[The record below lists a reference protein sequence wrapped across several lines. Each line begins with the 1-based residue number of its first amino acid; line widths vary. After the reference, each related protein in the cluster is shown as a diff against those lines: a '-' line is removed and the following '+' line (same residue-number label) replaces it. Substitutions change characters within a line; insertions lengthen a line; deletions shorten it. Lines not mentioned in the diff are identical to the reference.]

1 VVHPDGVAGFDRLT
15 APLIEPAPFSWR
27 DGERLIR
34 FGPDVVSQVPEL
46 LGGAPYAL
54 LTTPRAKLVA
64 PDLASAAASVHHV
77 GHGLVDAISEDLRGR
92 VTERVIVAV
101 GGGRVI
107 DTAKAIAAAA
117 GSPSY
122 VVAVPTTLS
131 GAEMTAIHRLP
142 SGVSADTRRV
152 RPRIVVNDPAV
163 SASQEDPELTASAV
177 NALGHCAEAPLTPR
191 ANPVATL
198 AALEGAG
205 LIVAALDREQPDRA
219 RLALGALLAGYAIDS
234 AGYGLHHVM
243 SQTLVRFGGVSH
255 SAANAVMLPHTLR
268 ALGQRFPAGI
278 ARLGQAMGGNPASIA
293 ARLAQRAEA
302 TSLRALG
309 VDSGRLMDITLHAAE
324 RTELALTPPA
334 ADAQEIWALYKTAL

>member
-1 VVHPDGVAGFDRLT
+1 MGH
-15 APLIEPAPFSWR
+15 
-27 DGERLIR
+27 
-34 FGPDVVSQVPEL
+34 VPEL

-54 LTTPRAKLVA
+54 LTTPRAKLLA
-64 PDLASAAASVHHV
+64 PSLADAAASVHHV

-92 VTERVIVAV
+92 IRERAIVAL

-142 SGVSADTRRV
+142 SGVATDTRRI
-152 RPRIVVNDPAV
+152 RPRVVVNDPAL
-163 SASQEDPELTASAV
+163 SASQNDPDLTASAL

-205 LIVAALDREQPDRA
+205 LIVSALAHERPDRA
-219 RLALGALLAGYAIDS
+219 RLALGALLGGYAIDS
-234 AGYGLHHVM
+234 AGYGLHHVL
-243 SQTLVRFGGVSH
+243 SQTLVRYGGVGH
-255 SAANAVMLPHTLR
+255 GPANAVMLPHSLR
-268 ALGQRFPAGI
+268 ALAQRFPTGI
-278 ARLGQAMGGNPASIA
+278 ARLGEAMGGHPATIA
-293 ARLAQRAEA
+293 ARLSSRAGA
-302 TSLRALG
+302 TNLRALG
-309 VDSGRLMDITLHAAE
+309 VDAGQLMDLTLRAAE

-334 ADAQEIWALYKTAL
+334 ADTQEIWALYETAL

>member
-1 VVHPDGVAGFDRLT
+1 M
-15 APLIEPAPFSWR
+15 
-27 DGERLIR
+27 
-34 FGPDVVSQVPEL
+34 PEL
-46 LGGAPYAL
+46 LAGAPYAL
-54 LTTPRAKLVA
+54 LTTPRAKLLA
-64 PDLASAAASVHHV
+64 PALADGAASVHHV
-77 GHGLVDAISEDLRGR
+77 GHGLVDAISEELRGR
-92 VTERVIVAV
+92 IRERTIVAL

-142 SGVSADTRRV
+142 SGVPPETRRV
-152 RPRIVVNDPAV
+152 RPRIVVNDSAL
-163 SASQEDPELTASAV
+163 SASQDDPALTAGAL

-205 LIVAALDREQPDRA
+205 LIVAALAHDRPDRP

-234 AGYGLHHVM
+234 AGYGLHHVL
-243 SQTLVRFGGVSH
+243 SQTLVRFGGVEH
-255 SAANAVMLPHTLR
+255 AAANAVMLPHSLR
-268 ALGQRFPAGI
+268 ALAQRFPAGI
-278 ARLGQAMGGNPASIA
+278 ARLGEAMGGHPAIIA
-293 ARLAQRAEA
+293 GRLASRAEA

-309 VDSGRLMDITLHAAE
+309 VDAGQLMDITLRAAE

-334 ADAQEIWALYKTAL
+334 ADTAEIWALYETAL

>member
-1 VVHPDGVAGFDRLT
+1 MHADGGAGRHGRLIP
-15 APLIEPAPFSWR
+15 PLIEPTPFSWR

-34 FGPDVVSQVPEL
+34 FGPGAVAQVPEL
-46 LGGAPYAL
+46 LNGVPYAL
-54 LTTPRAKLVA
+54 LTTPRAKLLA
-64 PDLASAAASVHHV
+64 PDLAGAAASVHHV
-77 GHGLVDAISEDLRGR
+77 GHGLVDALSEDLRGR
-92 VTERVIVAV
+92 VTERAIVAL

-142 SGVSADTRRV
+142 SGAPPETRRV
-152 RPRIVVNDPAV
+152 RPRIVVNDPAI
-163 SASQEDPELTASAV
+163 SASQDDPHLTASAL

-205 LIVAALDREQPDRA
+205 LIVAALAHERPDRA
-219 RLALGALLAGYAIDS
+219 RLALGGLLGGYVIDA
-234 AGYGLHHVM
+234 AGYGLHHVL
-243 SQTLVRFGGVSH
+243 SQTLVRFGGVGH
-255 SAANAVMLPHTLR
+255 AEANAVMLPHSLR

-278 ARLGQAMGGNPASIA
+278 ARLGEAMGGRPATIA
-293 ARLAQRAEA
+293 AHLASRAEA

-309 VDSGRLMDITLHAAE
+309 VDSGQLMDITLHAAE
-324 RTELALTPPA
+324 RTELALTPPP
-334 ADAQEIWALYKTAL
+334 ADAQEIWALYETAL